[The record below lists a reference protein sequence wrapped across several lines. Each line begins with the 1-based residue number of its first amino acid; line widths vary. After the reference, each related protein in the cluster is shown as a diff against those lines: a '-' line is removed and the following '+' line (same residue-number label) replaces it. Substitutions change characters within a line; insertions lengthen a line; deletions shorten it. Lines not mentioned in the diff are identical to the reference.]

1 MELLLA
7 LAIALAVAVFVSVP
21 LRRARQRPQRS
32 EEELRAAIA
41 DLEARKQSKY
51 AEIRDAEADRAAGK
65 LSDQDFEGLDAE
77 LRAEA
82 IALLKELDRL
92 QDRRG

>member
-7 LAIALAVAVFVSVP
+7 LLIALAVAVFVSVP
-21 LRRARQRPQRS
+21 LRRARQRPERS
-32 EEELRAAIA
+32 DEELQAAIA
-41 DLEARKQSKY
+41 DLEAQKRSKY

-65 LSDQDFEGLDAE
+65 LSDQDFERLDGE

-82 IALLKELDRL
+82 IGLLKELDRL